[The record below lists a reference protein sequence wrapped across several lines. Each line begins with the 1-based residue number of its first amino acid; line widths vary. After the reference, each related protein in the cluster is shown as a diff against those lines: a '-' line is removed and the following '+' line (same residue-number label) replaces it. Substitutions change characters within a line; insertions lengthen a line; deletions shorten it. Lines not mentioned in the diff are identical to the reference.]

1 MFEIK
6 SGYYLTVIALELTIY
21 LILSI
26 VWFTFASNFLGKVIM
41 IVMIIAMSIA
51 FLAFFINN
59 VGKVADLRLERKL
72 LNTQIVITTV
82 FIIYGLLL
90 LILTL
95 I

>member
-1 MFEIK
+1 VFEIK